1 MSDRAATLHADS
13 IVIDAQ
19 MGANFTLP
27 ALQKGGVT
35 AFNYTLTWNAEHAA
49 ELMPNIAQT
58 LDLDAIYPQEMVRVE
73 SVGDL
78 EQAKREKKIGM
89 IFGLQGMTLIGR
101 GLHWVRILHKL
112 GVRIA
117 GICYNES
124 GVIGCSCAE
133 PVDTG
138 LSFFGRQVINE
149 MNRLG
154 IVVDLSHAGERTSMD
169 ATHASARPVII
180 SHSNPRQL
188 VNHPRNV
195 SDDLMKAVAVGGG
208 VIGIAQYRPLL
219 DCGEKPP
226 SVDTWLDH
234 IDYAVKLVGIDHV
247 GIGTDADVWS
257 RIMWVSYMIRYKDLV
272 PNMTQY
278 MQPDA
283 IDRNTHNVE
292 GFVDHG
298 DLPKVT
304 AGLLDRGY
312 PAEAVQKILGLN
324 FLRVFREVW

>member
-1 MSDRAATLHADS
+1 VSDQALKLHQS
-13 IVIDAQ
+13 SYVIDSQ
-19 MGANFTLP
+19 IGANFVLP

-49 ELMPNIAQT
+49 EAMPNIAQT
-58 LDLDAIYPQEMVRVE
+58 LDLDVIYPTEMVRVE
-73 SVGDL
+73 SVADL
-78 EQAKREKKIGM
+78 ERAKAKSRVGI
-89 IFGLQGMTLIGR
+89 IFGLQGMALIGR

-112 GVRIA
+112 GVRIG
-117 GICYNES
+117 GIVYNES

-154 IVVDLSHAGERTSMD
+154 MLVDLSHAGDRTSMD
-169 ATHASARPVII
+169 AALASQKPVII
-180 SHSNPRQL
+180 SHSNPRRL

-195 SDDLMKAVAVGGG
+195 PDELMKVVAERGG
-208 VIGIAQYRPLL
+208 VIGLAQYRPLL
-219 DCGEKPP
+219 DRGDKVPTVE
-226 SVDTWLDH
+226 TWLDH
-234 IDYAVKLVGIDHV
+234 IDYVVNLVGIDHV

-257 RIMWVSYMIRYKDLV
+257 RQMWVSYMVRYRDLV
-272 PNMTQY
+272 PQIKQY

-283 IDRNTHNVE
+283 LDRNTHNVE
-292 GFVDHG
+292 GFVDHA
-298 DLPKVT
+298 DMPKVT
-304 AGLLDRGY
+304 AGLLARGY
-312 PAEAVQKILGLN
+312 KPEAIQKILGLN